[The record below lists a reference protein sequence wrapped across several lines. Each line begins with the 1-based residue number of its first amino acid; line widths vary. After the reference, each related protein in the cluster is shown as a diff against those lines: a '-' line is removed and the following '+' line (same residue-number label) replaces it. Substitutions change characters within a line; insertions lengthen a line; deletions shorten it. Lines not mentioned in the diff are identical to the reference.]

1 MRKNHVM
8 WDRLDNTANLFPVI
22 TSESMSNVYRMSVT
36 LKEDIN
42 KDLLQKSVELVLPYF
57 DMFRY
62 KLKKGLFWFYFE
74 ENKRPF
80 PQIHEETTYP
90 CQFIN
95 QLENNGYL
103 CRVSYFK
110 KRINLEVFHAI
121 ADGNGS
127 LQFLKEITYQYLRLR
142 YPEHFRGTSAE
153 GLSHNTSLD
162 KEDAYLKNFR
172 KSAKKPYRAAPAV
185 LIKGT
190 KLPSEVISLMHGY
203 ISIPEIKDVAKKYGV
218 TINQYLIGCFV
229 WAIYNETCKCMPSK
243 KAIAIAVPVNL
254 RNYFDSE
261 TMRNF
266 FVVVSCSFHPVKDSY
281 TFEEVLKE
289 CADSLKEQV
298 TKENLEKRFSYN
310 VAKEKNLA
318 LRMVPVF
325 VKDIAINSIYWTSAK
340 ANTSTVTNMG
350 VFKVD
355 DEYKDFID
363 MFHIALCNSKGQNV
377 KGAVCTYNDTL
388 VFTFSSAIEETNLQ
402 KVFFRKLAEDG
413 LNVSIETNG
422 VVYE

>member
-1 MRKNHVM
+1 MRKNHLM

-36 LKEDIN
+36 LKEDIDRN
-42 KDLLQKSVELVLPYF
+42 LLQRAVELVLPHF
-57 DMFRY
+57 DMYRY
-62 KLKKGLFWFYFE
+62 KLKKGIFWYYFE
-74 ENKRPF
+74 ENRRPF
-80 PQIHEETTYP
+80 PQIQEESTYP

-95 QLENNGYL
+95 QLDNNGYL
-103 CRVSYFK
+103 CRVSYYK

-127 LQFLKEITYQYLRLR
+127 LQFLKEITYQYLRLK
-142 YPEHFRGTSAE
+142 YPADFAGIND
-153 GLSHNTSLD
+153 GLSENTSLD
-162 KEDAYLKNFR
+162 REDAYLKNYK

-190 KLPSEVISLMHGY
+190 MLPKAFISLMHGY
-203 ISIPEIKDVAKKYGV
+203 ISIPEIKSVAAKYGV

-229 WAIYNETCKCMPSK
+229 WAIYKEVLKGMPSK

-266 FVVVSCSFHPVKDSY
+266 FVVVSCSFLPVKESY
-281 TFEEVLKE
+281 TFEEVLQE
-289 CADSLKEQV
+289 CAASLKEQV

-310 VAKEKNLA
+310 VSNEKNLA

-325 VKDIAINSIYWTSAK
+325 VKDIAINSIYWKSAK

-355 DEYKDFID
+355 DIYKDYID
-363 MFHIALCNSKGQNV
+363 MFHIALCMSKGQNI
-377 KGAVCTYNDTL
+377 KGAICTYNDTL
-388 VFTFSSAIEETNLQ
+388 VLSFSSAIEETNIQ
-402 KVFFRKLAEDG
+402 KVFFRRLAEDG
-413 LNVSIETNG
+413 LNVAIETNG